1 MDLPFCHVMW
11 LFNLAEKADQF
22 DALTIFHA
30 NHVQYDEQ
38 ALSRLQAL
46 ERSKFKSKT
55 AFKTVVTEEAKQRAE
70 QRMKNR

>member
-1 MDLPFCHVMW
+1 MSLPFCHVML
-11 LFNLAEKADQF
+11 LFNMAEKADQF

-38 ALSRLQAL
+38 ALSRLQTL

-55 AFKTVVTEEAKQRAE
+55 VFKKMVTEEAKQRAE
-70 QRMKNR
+70 QRMKSR